1 MSKKKVS
8 RSTIVLIIILLM
20 GFSVMLYPTFS
31 NWWNSHTQSRAIA
44 NYDQTFSQ
52 INNTQYDEILAE
64 AYKYNEKLAQ
74 VYSSFENY
82 YQVKDYEDILDITG
96 TGIIGYISIP
106 TIKVELAIY
115 HGTSEG
121 VLNIAAGHLKGSSL
135 PVGGKNT
142 HTVISAHRGLPSV
155 KLFSD
160 LDKLYVGD
168 TFTIT
173 VLNEVLTYEVEEILI
188 IEPTEVDKLA
198 ILANND
204 YVTLMTCT
212 PYGINT
218 YRLLIRS
225 HRIDTI
231 YKSNVKV
238 SVDAV
243 QVDPMLVVP
252 IISAPLLIALICFW
266 IFGGKKEKTIKPY
279 DKYISILNE
288 KENKKENRKTGD

>member
-1 MSKKKVS
+1 
-8 RSTIVLIIILLM
+8 
-20 GFSVMLYPTFS
+20 MLYPTFS

-44 NYDQTFSQ
+44 NYEQTLSQ
-52 INNTQYDEILAE
+52 IDDTKYDEILAE
-64 AYKYNEKLAQ
+64 AYKYNEKLTQ
-74 VYSSFENY
+74 VYSPFENY
-82 YQVKDYEDILDITG
+82 DQVKDYEDILDITG

-106 TIKVELAIY
+106 TIKVDLAIY

-121 VLNIAAGHLKGSSL
+121 VLNIAAGHLEGSSL
-135 PVGGKNT
+135 PVGGNNT
-142 HTVISAHRGLPSV
+142 HAVISAHRGLPSA

-188 IEPTEVDKLA
+188 IEPIEVDKLA
-198 ILANND
+198 IIPNKD

-218 YRLLIRS
+218 HRLLIRS

-238 SVDAV
+238 SADAV

-252 IISAPLLIALICFW
+252 LISAPLLIALICFW
-266 IFGGKKEKTIKPY
+266 IFGGKKKKPIKPY
-279 DKYISILNE
+279 DKYISILN
-288 KENKKENRKTGD
+288 KKENRKTGD

>member
-1 MSKKKVS
+1 VKRVSK
-8 RSTIVLIIILLM
+8 STIVLTALLLV

-44 NYDQTFSQ
+44 NYEQTLSEMEPED
-52 INNTQYDEILAE
+52 YESLLEE
-64 AYKYNEKLAQ
+64 AYAYNEELAK
-74 VYSSFENY
+74 VYAPFENY
-82 YQVKDYEDILDITG
+82 DLVAGYEDILDITG
-96 TGIIGYISIP
+96 TGIMGYISIP
-106 TIKVELAIY
+106 TINVELPIY

-121 VLNIAAGHLKGSSL
+121 VLNIATGHLQGSSL
-135 PVGGKNT
+135 PVGGTNT
-142 HTVISAHRGLPSV
+142 HAVVSAHRGLPSA

-173 VLNEVLTYEVEEILI
+173 ILNEVLTYEVEEILI

-198 ILANND
+198 VIPNGD

-218 YRLLIRS
+218 HRLLVRS
-225 HRIDTI
+225 HRIDTA
-231 YKSNVKV
+231 YQSTAKV
-238 SVDAV
+238 SADAV

-252 IISAPLLIALICFW
+252 VVASPLVVGLILFW
-266 IFGGKKEKTIKPY
+266 VFGSKKKSKFKPE
-279 DKYISILNE
+279 DILNE
-288 KENKKENRKTGD
+288 E

>member
-1 MSKKKVS
+1 
-8 RSTIVLIIILLM
+8 
-20 GFSVMLYPTFS
+20 MLYPTFS

-44 NYDQTFSQ
+44 NYEQTLSQ
-52 INNTQYDEILAE
+52 IDNNHYDEILAK
-64 AYKYNEKLAQ
+64 AYDYNLKISKLYAPFQ
-74 VYSSFENY
+74 NY
-82 YQVKDYEDILDITG
+82 DQIEGYEDILDITG

-121 VLNIAAGHLKGSSL
+121 VLNIAAGHLEGSSL
-135 PVGGKNT
+135 PVGGENT
-142 HTVISAHRGLPSV
+142 HAVISAHRGLPSA

-160 LDKLYVGD
+160 LDKLCVGD

-173 VLNEVLTYEVEEILI
+173 VLNEILTYEVEEILI
-188 IEPTEVDKLA
+188 VQPTEIDKLA
-198 ILANND
+198 IIPNQD

-218 YRLLIRS
+218 HRLLIRS

-238 SVDAV
+238 SADAV

-252 IISAPLLIALICFW
+252 LISLPLLIALICFW
-266 IFGGKKEKTIKPY
+266 IFGGKKNKNIKPY

-288 KENKKENRKTGD
+288 NEINKENRKTGD

>member
-1 MSKKKVS
+1 
-8 RSTIVLIIILLM
+8 
-20 GFSVMLYPTFS
+20 MLYPTFS
-31 NWWNSHTQSRAIA
+31 NWWNSHTQSRVIA
-44 NYDQTFSQ
+44 NYEQTLSQ
-52 INNTQYDEILAE
+52 IDDTKYDEILAE
-64 AYKYNEKLAQ
+64 AYKYNEKLTQ
-74 VYSSFENY
+74 VYSPFENY
-82 YQVKDYEDILDITG
+82 DQVKDYEDILDITG

-106 TIKVELAIY
+106 TIKVDLAIY

-121 VLNIAAGHLKGSSL
+121 VLNIAAGHLEGSSL
-135 PVGGKNT
+135 PVGGNNT
-142 HTVISAHRGLPSV
+142 HAVISAHRGLPSA

-198 ILANND
+198 IIPNKD
-204 YVTLMTCT
+204 YITLMTCT

-218 YRLLIRS
+218 HRLLIRS

-238 SVDAV
+238 SADAV

-252 IISAPLLIALICFW
+252 LISAPLLIALICFW
-266 IFGGKKEKTIKPY
+266 IFGGKKKKPIKPY
-279 DKYISILNE
+279 DKYISILN
-288 KENKKENRKTGD
+288 KKENRKTGD